1 MPLQITNSNAYVLR
15 ALAVLLAGCLRVRS
29 LLRLL
34 LILVAVVPVLK
45 HAENIRMAL
54 AVSGLPSVV
63 QPSASSDPKP
73 ATSMRCP

>member
-1 MPLQITNSNAYVLR
+1 MPLQILMHRTNSNAYVLR
-15 ALAVLLAGCLRVRS
+15 ALAVLLAGW
-29 LLRLL
+29 LRLL

-45 HAENIRMAL
+45 HAEKNRMVL

-63 QPSASSDPKP
+63 QPSSSSDPKP